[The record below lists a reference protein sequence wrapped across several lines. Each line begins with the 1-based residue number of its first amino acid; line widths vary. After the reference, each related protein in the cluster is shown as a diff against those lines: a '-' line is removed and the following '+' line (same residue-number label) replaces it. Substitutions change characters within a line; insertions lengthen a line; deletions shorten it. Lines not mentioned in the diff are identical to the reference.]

1 MSRFTAWVRTV
12 VRRRS
17 LERLSLSTPL
27 VQAGFPVAC
36 CWSPKAGCT
45 TVLKWF
51 LAHTGR
57 LAEAKRYHPWLH
69 AYRTDRLF
77 QQPGY
82 EELCNRVLASDR
94 VRVIKIIRD
103 PAQRA
108 VSAYLHYLR
117 VEPQR
122 WQGTVQLEEWKQ
134 EHGLGSQPGCSFV
147 QFLHFAR
154 DLDRGGHLVDP
165 HLRPQYDPVWDRRV
179 DALIPLESLAAGLEE
194 TERLC
199 GLPHVDTKSLSESVH
214 HNRPSGRHRWP
225 SDASSF
231 PATSETLDDLGVPPA
246 DLLLDDV
253 TIPLVTEQYGRDYR
267 AYAEL
272 YRPRQDIR
280 TTHNEH

>member
-1 MSRFTAWVRTV
+1 MSRLTAWIGTV
-12 VRRRS
+12 ARRRS
-17 LERLSLSTPL
+17 LERLSFSAPL
-27 VQAGFPVAC
+27 VQDGFPVAC

-57 LAEAKRYHPWLH
+57 LGEAQRYGPWLH
-69 AYRTDRLF
+69 DYRTERLF

-82 EELCNRVLASDR
+82 GELCRRTLESDR
-94 VRVIKIIRD
+94 VRVVKIVRD

-117 VEPQR
+117 VAPQR
-122 WQGTVQLEEWKQ
+122 WQGTVQLEEWKGR
-134 EHGLGSQPGCSFV
+134 HGLDGQPGCSFV

-154 DLDRGGHLVDP
+154 DLARGGHLVDP

-179 DALIPLESLAAGLEE
+179 DALIPLENLAGGLEE

-199 GLPHVDTKSLSESVH
+199 GLPHVDTRSLSESVH
-214 HNRPSGRHRWP
+214 HNRPSAGHRWP
-225 SDASSF
+225 DDASRL
-231 PATSETLDDLGVPPA
+231 PATARTLDDLGVPPA

-253 TIPLVTEQYGRDYR
+253 TIPLVTEQYARDYR
-267 AYAEL
+267 AYAGH
-272 YRPRQDIR
+272 YRPR
-280 TTHNEH
+280 